1 MFFCTFPFTPG
12 LRIPYDAVVKCV
24 PVARAAAARERK
36 RNISTTLG
44 EQILEKGAI
53 WQQQK

>member
-12 LRIPYDAVVKCV
+12 LCIPYDAVVKCV
-24 PVARAAAARERK
+24 PVAACGSGARTK
-36 RNISTTLG
+36 TASG
-44 EQILEKGAI
+44 EQIFEKGAI